1 MELSLKAVRINN
13 NLTQKKLADL
23 INVSSSTLSRW
34 ELGELKIP
42 DDKLEEI
49 CSICHIKKG
58 DISLKKGSTTD
69 GNK

>member
-49 CSICHIKKG
+49 QQ
-58 DISLKKGSTTD
+58 LFQY
-69 GNK
+69 